1 MSKEFL
7 KMEIAARD
15 VFLDIKQGKID
26 ALEDRVKE
34 LKLNQNIL
42 LCDRDDLFHVVN
54 VCKSKNSELFS
65 VIRSKD
71 EKISFVE
78 ERNKFLE
85 NQVEEKDKKI
95 DYLEKFLIPSIW
107 EKVAEGNDLNAKKKE
122 MFFAKCEKNKALKT
136 EIGCLNEKMRKMKK
150 ELQWKD
156 YQFEQLNHDI
166 DEIIFEKM
174 PSYID
179 KCSKKIQDQTKYFG
193 DLTGNLCDWIKNATV
208 NEIEEVKKHTQSLS
222 KENTRKFILFQKD
235 KFLQRLALN
244 KTHGGHAHMDKTK
257 EASDE
262 SHAQKGDHALERK
275 VGSHAQIL
283 HRLAPT
289 QGGHAHMGKTKEAR
303 NESNAQ
309 KGDHTHQHKV
319 GSHAQRGA
327 SSLEGALSHVGAP
340 SRGAAPTQG
349 GHALKG
355 KYESHAQ
362 RDHAHKGKSESHAQ
376 RGHAY
381 SDENQAQKGAPAERG
396 ALAQM
401 SHAQIGALAGSR
413 LLVWLEGRTS
423 AQVSHAQ
430 IGASVQGGHAH
441 KDKDEEALDTVAMF
455 TVPVEAVDCYWSTD
469 KEFLEKILEGNFLD
483 SFYKIK

>member
-1 MSKEFL
+1 M
-7 KMEIAARD
+7 
-15 VFLDIKQGKID
+15 
-26 ALEDRVKE
+26 
-34 LKLNQNIL
+34 
-42 LCDRDDLFHVVN
+42 
-54 VCKSKNSELFS
+54 
-65 VIRSKD
+65 
-71 EKISFVE
+71 
-78 ERNKFLE
+78 
-85 NQVEEKDKKI
+85 
-95 DYLEKFLIPSIW
+95 
-107 EKVAEGNDLNAKKKE
+107 
-122 MFFAKCEKNKALKT
+122 
-136 EIGCLNEKMRKMKK
+136 
-150 ELQWKD
+150 
-156 YQFEQLNHDI
+156 NHDI

-193 DLTGNLCDWIKNATV
+193 DLTGNICDWIKNATV

-244 KTHGGHAHMDKTK
+244 KTHGGHVHMDKTK
-257 EASDE
+257 EASNE
-262 SHAQKGDHALERK
+262 SH
-275 VGSHAQIL
+275 
-283 HRLAPT
+283 
-289 QGGHAHMGKTKEAR
+289 
-303 NESNAQ
+303 AQ